1 MNLIVLNLQ
10 YNAKNELFLPKQIQ
24 KSRASSNSILKENIK
39 TFMELNEPTE
49 RIFNLDERL
58 VRFAGESI
66 FFVRKLA
73 KAYELEYYKNQLIR
87 SSGSASLNYGESQGT
102 ITDKDYVF
110 KLSLVVKELKESRN
124 SLRVLNYIKE
134 GEENERNWLLSEVEE
149 LIAITSRMMLNK
161 LK

>member
-1 MNLIVLNLQ
+1 MNLQ

-24 KSRASSNSILKENIK
+24 KSRASSNSILRENIK

-73 KAYELEYYKNQLIR
+73 KTYELEYYKNQLIR

-134 GEENERNWLLSEVEE
+134 GEEKERNWLLIEVEE
-149 LIAITSRMMLNK
+149 LIAIASRMMLNK

>member
-24 KSRASSNSILKENIK
+24 KSRASSNSILRENIK

-134 GEENERNWLLSEVEE
+134 GDEKDRNWLLAEVEE